1 MGVAMSE
8 TLTITMVVLISGKA
22 LTPDPSKRDL
32 RRPHTLD
39 EGGVTFFLPQRT
51 ERIHVPWTS
60 ILYLETK
67 P

>member
-1 MGVAMSE
+1 MSE
-8 TLTITMVVLISGKA
+8 TLKIMRVVLITGKELA
-22 LTPDPSKRDL
+22 PDPSDRDL